1 MSPEFPIRII
11 SDDGDCEVI
20 DSPEEL
26 MERVHDLDSTDPR
39 VWVRDAWDRTVT
51 IRVRGGIVEELRVA
65 SSELRDRRE

>member
-26 MERVHDLDSTDPR
+26 IARVDSIDSTDPAAR
-39 VWVRDAWDRTVT
+39 IWVRDALDRTV
-51 IRVRGGIVEELRVA
+51 RVRMRGGFVEVFSL
-65 SSELRDRRE
+65 